1 MSRRPPAA
9 ANESARPFDP
19 TRRLVLGAIAVPAVG
34 RAAGVTLPVAGPDE
48 LAIRTAG
55 WIAMDEQ
62 LNVMQIRW
70 QGFESLLFD
79 KARRMGMG
87 CDEACRSNLPEA
99 QAMRAL
105 DREIEETRRQLNA
118 AAGEIRLMPATTIA
132 GAIAKI
138 ELGLRVQGPF
148 DWQDHALEL
157 LEEGIAELRGLVR

>member
-1 MSRRPPAA
+1 
-9 ANESARPFDP
+9 
-19 TRRLVLGAIAVPAVG
+19 LVLSAIAAPAVG
-34 RAAGVTLPVAGPDE
+34 SAASVALPAGDE
-48 LAIRTAG
+48 LVVRASA
-55 WIAMDEQ
+55 WIAGDEQ
-62 LNVMQIRW
+62 LNVMQLRW

-87 CDEACRSNLPEA
+87 CDEACESDLPEA

-105 DREIEETRRQLNA
+105 DEEIEESRRRLNA
-118 AAGEIRLMPATTIA
+118 AAGEIRLTPATTIA

-157 LEEGIAELRGLVR
+157 LEEGLAELRGLL

>member
-9 ANESARPFDP
+9 ANESARPLDL
-19 TRRLVLGAIAVPAVG
+19 TRRLVLGAIAAPAVG
-34 RAAGVTLPVAGPDE
+34 SAAGVTLPVGDE
-48 LAIRTAG
+48 LVIRTAG
-55 WIAMDEQ
+55 WIARDEQ

-118 AAGEIRLMPATTIA
+118 AAGEIRLIPATTIA

-157 LEEGIAELRGLVR
+157 LEDGIAELRGLVR